1 MPVTKWEIVIT
12 GEASPVIILPKIK
25 ILAIKTVGIWFEG
38 VKKNTSQGYS
48 QDKSY

>member
-25 ILAIKTVGIWFEG
+25 TSAIKTVAICFE
-38 VKKNTSQGYS
+38 VEKKNTSLGYN
-48 QDKSY
+48 QDDS